1 MQSEV
6 SEKYVIGGAT
16 DELVVGK
23 TKRFGKISLLILFA
37 IIVVSYFISDATPAN
52 LGWYTLVPTF
62 FILICVFSTKQIMPA
77 YILGGLMGHF
87 MAFGSDF
94 FNKYFETMNEVLMGE
109 SYMWLVFV
117 CGMMSTLMVMIDKS
131 GGAVAFS
138 NWVAKF
144 VTTGKGTLFWTW
156 LMGLVMFMDDYL
168 SCLAIGPSM
177 SKVTDKHKVSRE
189 MLSYLVDSVA
199 AAPCVLVPISTWAV
213 FIAGLYEING
223 YAPAGEGM
231 AYFIQ
236 TIPYSFYAWFT
247 ILIVP
252 LVIFGIIPKVGPLKK
267 AELRAQTTG
276 ALAPEGSEKIDMATG
291 SDLGIP
297 EKPKMIN
304 LFLPL
309 IILVVATIFYEIDLL
324 MGTVIAFSFT
334 MVFFYVQKI
343 VTAESA
349 MESIITGFKNM
360 MFLFVL
366 VALSYSFTATLE
378 HISFAP
384 YVVENVK
391 GFLSPQYMPF
401 ILFVVFGITEFMTG
415 SNWDLYMIT
424 FPAVLPLSIAVGAD
438 PVLSTAAIIS
448 AGVFGSH
455 VCVASDA
462 TICTSAATGCENFQ
476 HTISQIPYA
485 LLAAGLTAITYL
497 VFGVFFQ

>member
-6 SEKYVIGGAT
+6 VKKKDIEIDNQSLSA
-16 DELVVGK
+16 GK
-23 TKRFGKISLLILFA
+23 VKKFSVTSLIILFTIVA
-37 IIVVSYFISDATPAN
+37 ISYLLSDATPTT

-62 FILICVFSTKQIMPA
+62 FILACVFTTKQIMPA
-77 YILGGLMGHF
+77 YILGGFIGHF

-94 FNKYFETMNEVLMGE
+94 FIKYFETMNEVLMGE
-109 SYMWLVFV
+109 SYIWLVLV
-117 CGMMSTLMVMIDKS
+117 CGMMSALMVMIDKS

-144 VTTGKGTLFWTW
+144 VTTGKGALFWTW
-156 LMGLVMFMDDYL
+156 LMGVLMFVDDYL
-168 SCLAIGPSM
+168 SCLAVGPSM

-189 MLSYLVDSVA
+189 MLSYVVDSVA

-213 FIAGLYEING
+213 FIAGLYEVNG
-223 YAPAGEGM
+223 YVPAGEGM
-231 AYFIQ
+231 DVFIQ

-252 LVIFGIIPKVGPLKK
+252 LVIFGIIPTIGPMKK
-267 AELRAQTTG
+267 AELRAKTG
-276 ALAPEGSEKIDMATG
+276 VLAPEGSEKIDMSTD
-291 SDLGIP
+291 SDLVIP
-297 EKPKMIN
+297 EKPKMMN

-309 IILVVATIFYEIDLL
+309 IVLVAATIYFEIDLL
-324 MGTVIAFSFT
+324 MGTLIAFTFT
-334 MVFFYVQKI
+334 LVFFYIQKI
-343 VTAESA
+343 VTIEST
-349 MESIITGFKNM
+349 MESIVTGFKNM

-378 HISFAP
+378 HISFASFI
-384 YVVENVK
+384 VENVK
-391 GFLSPQYMPF
+391 EYMNPHYMPF
-401 ILFVVFGITEFMTG
+401 ILFAVFGMSEFMTG
-415 SNWDLYMIT
+415 SNWDIYMIT
-424 FPAVLPLSIAVGAD
+424 FPVVLPLSVAVGGD

-476 HTISQIPYA
+476 HTISQMPYA
-485 LLAAGLTAITYL
+485 MLAAGLTAITYL
-497 VFGVFFQ
+497 VVGLHL